1 MTQNRNYHLVAGGRA
16 ILCLRCGLTSWHP
29 RDVQERYCGCCHVFH
44 DDACEQGGAVGR
56 CTITYDEIRFDVR
69 QPDLT
74 DVYVFVSGEGD
85 CPMQALGWHHKAFS
99 GRHTTRDIHALLFT
113 SDEYDPVT
121 WPRRSPPTPRSLTR
135 GEAMVWVRV
144 IQALAMPPCL
154 PGAAEDELLRL
165 VNSRI
170 A

>member
-1 MTQNRNYHLVAGGRA
+1 MGHCA
-16 ILCLRCGLTSWHP
+16 
-29 RDVQERYCGCCHVFH
+29 
-44 DDACEQGGAVGR
+44 
-56 CTITYDEIRFDVR
+56 ITYDEIRFDVR
-69 QPDLT
+69 QPELT

-99 GRHTTRDIHALLFT
+99 GRHTTQDIHARLFT
-113 SDEYDPVT
+113 SDEYDPAK
-121 WPRRSPPTPRSLTR
+121 WPRKPPPAPQSLTL

-154 PGAAEDELLRL
+154 RGAAEEELLRL